1 MQDQI
6 ATLIRFDLILE
17 TIAAVIALVVS
28 HYANRAFH
36 LTGQKRLSDLSTGFL
51 VLSTGMFSRVIG
63 TIYFFVLGGVAV
75 PEALTLM
82 NLVIIA
88 SGVLRIMAYS
98 VFAVATRH
106 TRHEYV
112 PQVALLMALPVL
124 TSVPL
129 EMVTIMVL
137 IVVVLQTFVNYISVR
152 NRYALSVFL
161 GFLSLF
167 LSHLLVLSAI
177 ESDLGNLRY
186 IVSQVLQFL
195 GLFAFVVLLRQVDKS
210 E

>member
-129 EMVTIMVL
+129 STTSPYV
-137 IVVVLQTFVNYISVR
+137 IVMPC
-152 NRYALSVFL
+152 LSFL
-161 GFLSLF
+161 ASCPFS
-167 LSHLLVLSAI
+167 
-177 ESDLGNLRY
+177 
-186 IVSQVLQFL
+186 
-195 GLFAFVVLLRQVDKS
+195 
-210 E
+210 